1 MRDNVATPSLSYYMH
16 VVIFKINF
24 LLNYLSN
31 LRYDRTIMFVVIK
44 SLQQYITWL
53 YFDESNTYVLTYV
66 FIS

>member
-1 MRDNVATPSLSYYMH
+1 MRDNVATPSLSYFMH

-44 SLQQYITWL
+44 SLQQYIT
-53 YFDESNTYVLTYV
+53 
-66 FIS
+66 

>member
-53 YFDESNTYVLTYV
+53 YFDESNTYVLTSV

>member
-16 VVIFKINF
+16 IVIFKINF

-53 YFDESNTYVLTYV
+53 YFDESNTYVLTSV